1 MKEKW
6 YFAKL
11 EQKVHNQNKYKKNK
25 EKKTKPNQTPNHTHD
40 VGLRWKWTMWKNG
53 L

>member
-1 MKEKW
+1 MKERW

-25 EKKTKPNQTPNHTHD
+25 EKKKQNQTKLQTIP
-40 VGLRWKWTMWKNG
+40 MM
-53 L
+53 